1 MTLTATVRD
10 VAARELAICGGLPLF
25 ENPLLVG
32 RPNIAD
38 RGAFLQRV
46 NDMLDSRWL
55 TNGGP
60 LVREFEQHIAKYV
73 DVKHCITFCNATIA
87 IELAARA
94 LDLSGEVIV
103 PAYTFVATAHALQ
116 WQGLTPVFADM
127 DPATH
132 NIDPASI
139 ERLLTP
145 STSAILGVHVWGRAC
160 DTEAIEAIA
169 RRRGIPVIYDAAHAI
184 GCSHRGRM
192 IGGFGQCEIF
202 SFHATKFLNSFE
214 GGAIV
219 TDNDDLAEKLRLMR
233 NFGFSGFDRVTHI
246 GINGKMTEV
255 CAAMGLTSLDH
266 IDEIIGRNRSNY
278 ECYRQELH
286 GLPGI
291 SLIDYSPDRRNNYQ
305 YIVIEVDPAICPVDR
320 DQIVAALHAENV
332 QARKYFWPGVHRME
346 PYRSL
351 QPNASLLLPN
361 TERVAA
367 RIIVLPTGE
376 VVDDRTIGGVAGIIR
391 QTIAEAPRVRRALGG
406 R

>member
-1 MTLTATVRD
+1 MTLTATVRI
-10 VAARELAICGGLPLF
+10 VAGRELAICGGLPLF
-25 ENPLLVG
+25 EDPLLVG
-32 RPNIAD
+32 RPNIVD
-38 RGAFLQRV
+38 RRAFLQRV
-46 NDMLDSRWL
+46 NDMLDRRWL
-55 TNGGP
+55 TNDGP
-60 LVREFEQHIAKYV
+60 LVKEFESRIADYV
-73 DVKHCITFCNATIA
+73 GVKHCVTICNATIA

-94 LDLSGEVIV
+94 LNLTGEVIV

-139 ERLLTP
+139 ERLLSP
-145 STSAILGVHVWGRAC
+145 STSAIMGVHVWGRAC

-219 TDNDDLAEKLRLMR
+219 TDDDDLAEKLRLMR
-233 NFGFSGFDRVTHI
+233 NFGFAGYDRVTDI
-246 GINGKMTEV
+246 GTNGKMTEV
-255 CAAMGLTSLDH
+255 CAAMGLTSLDN
-266 IDEIIGRNRSNY
+266 IDRIIARNRSNY
-278 ECYRQELH
+278 ECYSRELH

-320 DQIVAALHAENV
+320 DQLVATLHAENV
-332 QARKYFWPGVHRME
+332 MARKYFWPGVHRME
-346 PYRSL
+346 PYRTL
-351 QPNASLLLPN
+351 QPEAYRMLPN
-361 TERVAA
+361 TERMAP

-376 VVDDRTIGGVAGIIR
+376 VIDDHIISGVADIIR
-391 QTIAEAPRVRRALGG
+391 QAIAEAPRVRSALSG